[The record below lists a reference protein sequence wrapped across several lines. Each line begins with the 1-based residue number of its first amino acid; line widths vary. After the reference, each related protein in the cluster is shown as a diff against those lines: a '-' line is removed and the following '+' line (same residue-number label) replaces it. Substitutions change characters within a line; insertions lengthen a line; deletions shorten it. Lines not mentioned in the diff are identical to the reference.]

1 MTLHMPFSERLVLSG
16 ADRRLAAPP
25 RRGRLAQRYGPR
37 VELWFDE
44 DPDARAPA
52 LPDPDAP
59 ELDDLTET
67 ERIGLEAFRY
77 RQSTEYQR
85 AKAVR
90 PREGEPWDMPN
101 CVDRSPS
108 DPTAKVAGTSDYL
121 EGSVALGLIFVN
133 GPTADLRFSPAQR
146 TKAAGEAQTGVAFL
160 AGVNPAA
167 GVSFHY
173 EIHVVDIDVPADP
186 TLPESEL
193 EALWREPVLDQMG
206 FANTSDYVKKLRADF
221 GTKWAYAAFFTKYP
235 VDHFAYAN
243 SVRVV
248 MEWNDDAPWPDDMDR
263 VFAHETGHVFGA
275 PDEYAAADCDC
286 GGAHGRF
293 GHANDNCETC
303 APGGGVQCLMRYNSW
318 QLCNATYRHLGW
330 MMPVRSPDR
339 SWITAVSSTPHR
351 LDVFTVDKSKLVR
364 TAFWEPGMEEWYQ
377 GWLHVLDA
385 RAPAGSPVAAVSRR
399 EGQLDLFVVADGGHV
414 WTAARGPGQDWVGW
428 WPIGDVRVPD
438 KAHVGAVSRS
448 SDQLD
453 IFVTDEDGRT
463 MTAAW
468 APWHADGWTDWR
480 QVAAGQTSPGAP
492 ITAVSRS
499 TNLLDIFVT
508 GPDGGVYTAS
518 WSPAHS
524 DGWFGWSRIGD
535 VVAAKWSYVGA
546 VSRRT
551 DHLDIFVTDE
561 HGRTMT
567 AAWAPWHTDGWTDWR
582 HVSDGL
588 AVPGAPVTAVSRSE
602 DQIDIFVTGINGGIA
617 TASWAPWQADGWT
630 AWSHLNGGMTLV
642 ATPVTAVSRST
653 DHLDV
658 FVLGPDDRPATAS
671 WSPHAAGGWWGFT
684 PMGA

>member
-1 MTLHMPFSERLVLSG
+1 
-16 ADRRLAAPP
+16 
-25 RRGRLAQRYGPR
+25 
-37 VELWFDE
+37 
-44 DPDARAPA
+44 
-52 LPDPDAP
+52 
-59 ELDDLTET
+59 
-67 ERIGLEAFRY
+67 
-77 RQSTEYQR
+77 
-85 AKAVR
+85 
-90 PREGEPWDMPN
+90 
-101 CVDRSPS
+101 
-108 DPTAKVAGTSDYL
+108 
-121 EGSVALGLIFVN
+121 
-133 GPTADLRFSPAQR
+133 
-146 TKAAGEAQTGVAFL
+146 
-160 AGVNPAA
+160 
-167 GVSFHY
+167 
-173 EIHVVDIDVPADP
+173 
-186 TLPESEL
+186 
-193 EALWREPVLDQMG
+193 
-206 FANTSDYVKKLRADF
+206 
-221 GTKWAYAAFFTKYP
+221 
-235 VDHFAYAN
+235 
-243 SVRVV
+243 

-275 PDEYAAADCDC
+275 PDEYAADCDC

-339 SWITAVSSTPHR
+339 SWITAVSSAPDR

-399 EGQLDLFVVADGGHV
+399 DGQLDLFVVADGGHV

-428 WPIGDVRVPD
+428 WPIGDVRVPE

-448 SDQLD
+448 TDQLD

-468 APWHADGWTDWR
+468 APWHTDGWTDWR

-582 HVSDGL
+582 HVSNGL

-602 DQIDIFVTGINGGIA
+602 DQIDIFVTGVNGGIA
-617 TASWAPWQADGWT
+617 TASWAPWHADGWT
-630 AWSHLNGGMTLV
+630 GWSHLNGGMTLV

-653 DHLDV
+653 DQLDV
-658 FVLGPDDRPATAS
+658 FVLGPDDRPATAT

-684 PMGA
+684 PMGT